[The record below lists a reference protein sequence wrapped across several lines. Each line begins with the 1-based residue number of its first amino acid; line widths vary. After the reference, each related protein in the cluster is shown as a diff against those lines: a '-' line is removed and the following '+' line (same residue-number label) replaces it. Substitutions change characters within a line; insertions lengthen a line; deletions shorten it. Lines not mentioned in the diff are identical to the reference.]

1 MKNRKMEQLCCENNL
16 LEFDLLID
24 FIKRI
29 TEKKEV
35 TYQHYEFDI
44 NEDEFIEWIKRFK
57 SGNPIKEMNQ
67 SEKKKFISLIIS
79 RLDD

>member
-1 MKNRKMEQLCCENNL
+1 MKQRKMEQICFDNSL

-44 NEDEFIEWIKRFK
+44 EECEFIKWIRRFK

-67 SEKKKFISLIIS
+67 TEKKKLISVIIHN
-79 RLDD
+79 LED